1 MKTPDMNDTLHDG
14 GDDAVRDR
22 FDNQRRRYHC
32 SGDWPEPDM
41 AVQRLQRREA
51 PTLPIEIFGERWS
64 RCIEGFAEASACPV
78 DYVAAPLLAA
88 ASSVIG
94 HARWPRASETWAE
107 PPHLWCASVGDSG
120 DGKSPGTDMIY
131 RHVMPEIERR
141 MAIDFP
147 DQLREAQAAIEIAKA
162 KHENWKSEVRDA
174 IKAAKAPPQPPPPV
188 PEEPMGPRL
197 VLSDIT
203 IEKVAMLLA
212 HAAPKGVLMHRDEL
226 AGWLLG
232 MTAYNDGARAFWI
245 EAYGGRPY
253 RVDRVKHPNP
263 IIVPRLATGWHGG
276 IQPERLAE
284 VMREADDG
292 LLSRFTWF
300 WPEPIQFRIGDN
312 PPTVEWA
319 VSCFD
324 RLRMLDM
331 TTSANG
337 PQPLMVPL
345 TASAVGRLERLGKLM
360 QDEKEF
366 TAGLMRSA
374 MGKAR
379 GLALRL
385 SLVLEHLYW
394 SAEDGYSAPP
404 DVIEES
410 TLLAAARFVSEYA
423 MPMAERTYG
432 DAACPE
438 PERHTATLARWIA
451 KEHPSEVNVREMQRK
466 VRLPGLK
473 IADNIHAACK
483 ALVETGWLGEPAPG
497 SYQQK
502 PRAVYPVS
510 PRLLENLSQ

>member
-1 MKTPDMNDTLHDG
+1 
-14 GDDAVRDR
+14 
-22 FDNQRRRYHC
+22 
-32 SGDWPEPDM
+32 
-41 AVQRLQRREA
+41 
-51 PTLPIEIFGERWS
+51 
-64 RCIEGFAEASACPV
+64 
-78 DYVAAPLLAA
+78 
-88 ASSVIG
+88 
-94 HARWPRASETWAE
+94 
-107 PPHLWCASVGDSG
+107 
-120 DGKSPGTDMIY
+120 
-131 RHVMPEIERR
+131 
-141 MAIDFP
+141 
-147 DQLREAQAAIEIAKA
+147 
-162 KHENWKSEVRDA
+162 
-174 IKAAKAPPQPPPPV
+174 
-188 PEEPMGPRL
+188 MGPRL

-432 DAACPE
+432 DAAMTP
-438 PERHTATLARWIA
+438 AR
-451 KEHPSEVNVREMQRK
+451 R
-466 VRLPGLK
+466 
-473 IADNIHAACK
+473 
-483 ALVETGWLGEPAPG
+483 
-497 SYQQK
+497 
-502 PRAVYPVS
+502 
-510 PRLLENLSQ
+510 